1 MPIDLAQAGP
11 VATITMN
18 IPERRNALSFE
29 MRAQL
34 HELLKQVNEDSSVRA
49 VVLTGAGVAFCAG
62 ADVEAMATGGLAE
75 SRARMLHS
83 HALIRTLYRLE
94 KPVIAAVRGHAV
106 GFGWSLALAC
116 DRKYGSKHGVY
127 VTEPGSDGGDGGPS
141 STTPAVMGHPAK
153 APAVVRRFLQKASQD
168 ELDAC
173 AGALVNLC
181 DPKDILRGSN
191 DGGGVGDSA
200 FPVAEAMAPLLGRL
214 RALAARRADASEES
228 DEAALAESAE
238 ALVAN
243 VEEILA
249 RRDHAGVD
257 SEVTTQPSSSSV
269 TGNASPPT
277 PREVKSSRD
286 GRARRRGR
294 KQCVVS

>member
-1 MPIDLAQAGP
+1 MPIDLARAGP

-34 HELLKQVNEDSSVRA
+34 HALLEQVNNDASVRA

-116 DRKYGSKHGVY
+116 DLVIASDTAKFSQIFSKVGLA
-127 VTEPGSDGGDGGPS
+127 PDGG
-141 STTPAVMGHPAK
+141 AVY
-153 APAVVRRFLQKASQD
+153 FLQRNLGQARAKELVYSARMVGAQEALQLGLANHVVKDD
-168 ELDAC
+168 ELETQA
-173 AGALVNLC
+173 AGWAAELAAAPTLALVMAKRMFEAGSGPGL
-181 DPKDILRGSN
+181 DQFLETELLIQPQLKQSN
-191 DGGGVGDSA
+191 DHAEGKTA
-200 FPVAEAMAPLLGRL
+200 FREKRAPRF
-214 RALAARRADASEES
+214 
-228 DEAALAESAE
+228 
-238 ALVAN
+238 
-243 VEEILA
+243 
-249 RRDHAGVD
+249 
-257 SEVTTQPSSSSV
+257 
-269 TGNASPPT
+269 TGS
-277 PREVKSSRD
+277 
-286 GRARRRGR
+286 
-294 KQCVVS
+294 